1 MSEEMDTAK
10 LEVISEAWI
19 NALIDECARHT
30 LTCGDVRTLLDAT
43 GKAMQGIAARYA
55 PPNPSETFAWGYETH
70 PTPVPVFVAHTP
82 ELAIGDVVRADLY
95 RDNEVHEGKV
105 KDIAVGKYLAQS
117 VMEIDYLLE
126 LGHGRELWV
135 GPGQIEG
142 VKRGEEWAE
151 YHQEGAR

>member
-43 GKAMQGIAARYA
+43 GRAMQGIAARYA
-55 PPNPSETFAWGYETH
+55 PPNPSEAFAWGYETH

-82 ELAIGDVVRADLY
+82 ELAIGDVVRADLH
-95 RDNEVHEGKV
+95 RDNNLHEVKV
-105 KDIAVGKYLAQS
+105 KDIVVGKYLAQS
-117 VMEIDYLLE
+117 VMEIDYLLD
-126 LGHGRELWV
+126 LGHGQELWV

-151 YHQEGAR
+151 YHQEGER

>member
-1 MSEEMDTAK
+1 MSEEMDTAN

-43 GKAMQGIAARYA
+43 GRAMQGIAARYA
-55 PPNPSETFAWGYETH
+55 PPDPSETFAWGYETH

-95 RDNEVHEGKV
+95 RGNHVHEVKI
-105 KDIAVGKYLAQS
+105 KDIVVGKHLAQS
-117 VMEIDYLLE
+117 VMEIDYLLD
-126 LGHGRELWV
+126 LGHGQELWV